1 MVKSLIVIAVAGSA
15 FFAAA
20 PAAAEHRSVAPQHRY
35 SAATTLGLRMRSIEL
50 QIDILRDRGQIGRA
64 EAEVLHRQSRILQ
77 RRLYGMSQREARE
90 VEIGIDRLE
99 DRVRFAADDAR
110 IGGHLFDR
118 EADRGRLDDED
129 RYERDRS
136 AYRYDRDRG
145 HDAGAD
151 FRRWND
157 STDRSDDF
165 REPY

>member
-1 MVKSLIVIAVAGSA
+1 MRTSVVAIAVASVA

-20 PAAAEHRSVAPQHRY
+20 PVQAQHRNAAPQHRY
-35 SAATTLGLRMRSIEL
+35 SAASTLGLRMRSVEL

-64 EAEVLHRQSRILQ
+64 EAEELHRQSRILE
-77 RRLYGMSQREARE
+77 RRLYGMTGREARDIE
-90 VEIGIDRLE
+90 LGIDRLE
-99 DRVRFAADDAR
+99 NRVRFAADDAR

>member
-1 MVKSLIVIAVAGSA
+1 MRSSLFVIAVAGAA

-20 PAAAEHRSVAPQHRY
+20 PASAQHRNAAPQHRY
-35 SAATTLGLRMRSIEL
+35 SAASTLGLRMRSVEL

-64 EAEVLHRQSRILQ
+64 EAEELHRQSRLLE
-77 RRLYGMSQREARE
+77 RRLYGMTGREARE
-90 VEIGIDRLE
+90 VELGIARLE
-99 DRVRFAADDAR
+99 NRVRFAADDAR

-118 EADRGRLDDED
+118 EADRRFDDGDRFERED
-129 RYERDRS
+129 R